1 MCYAVHKFFHGV
13 VNVFSQFLTVEEPVR
28 RKVHTSS
35 IATAVVLRGFEV
47 LPDEIEFGILKEG
60 CTYGYTVTLRN
71 TGVDSCRF
79 KIKQPPPSTGIKV
92 IYTPGP
98 VSKILGVKSFN

>member
-1 MCYAVHKFFHGV
+1 MDNFIHGI
-13 VNVFSQFLTVEEPVR
+13 VNVLFQFLTVEEPVR
-28 RKVHTSS
+28 RKLHTSS
-35 IATAVVLRGFEV
+35 VAAAVIARGFEV
-47 LPDEIEFGILKEG
+47 LPEEIEFGVLREG

-92 IYTPGP
+92 IFTPGP
-98 VSKILGVKSFN
+98 VSFRQYHV

>member
-1 MCYAVHKFFHGV
+1 MYIFF
-13 VNVFSQFLTVEEPVR
+13 QFTTVEEPVR

-35 IATAVVLRGFEV
+35 IATAVIRRGFEV
-47 LPDEIEFGILKEG
+47 VPDEVEFGVLREG

-92 IYTPGP
+92 TYKPGP
-98 VSKILGVKSFN
+98 VSYTDIMYIGKAKSLLGV